1 MAVSA
6 AAIFKIA
13 ATIKDA
19 DDFDIVNGVAVRHQP
34 IKKNI
39 GRLDQHPRIFLKIG
53 MSRSSPACGVHLT
66 STTTVGRFQSIARFL
81 TQLTEINWLL
91 FPDPTAFSERRR
103 RRFGAMPQQPFLK
116 RFGKNFIGLFIFARC
131 NEPAQALCLSRG
143 QLDIEFLV
151 QSVCIAG
158 AEATPSSSFRSLT
171 YPLDTSAAGW
181 NSSLMKVLS
190 IRICSASV
198 FGSLSVFDSTM
209 PPSRTEETMSASWSI
224 CTGSRGV

>member
-6 AAIFKIA
+6 AAIFQDRGDHQRRGRFRYSQRL
-13 ATIKDA
+13 T
-19 DDFDIVNGVAVRHQP
+19 VRHQP
-34 IKKNI
+34 IKTNI
-39 GRLDQHPRIFLKIG
+39 ARLDQHPRIFLKIG
-53 MSRSSPACGVHLT
+53 TSRSSPACGVHLT

-81 TQLTEINWLL
+81 TQLTDIKWFARSACYFLIPQL
-91 FPDPTAFSERRR
+91 FQNGGVAE
-103 RRFGAMPQQPFLK
+103 FGAMPQQPFVK
-116 RFGKNFIGLFIFARC
+116 RFGKNFIGLFIFAGC

-158 AEATPSSSFRSLT
+158 AEATLSSSFRSLA

-181 NSSLMKVLS
+181 NSSLTNVLS

-209 PPSRTEETMSASWSI
+209 PPSRTEETMSAS
-224 CTGSRGV
+224 